1 MDNYAFV
8 LLRLVMQGKVQYDL
22 ILKGGTVV
30 LPEGI
35 SQVDIGIK
43 DEAIHKIGD
52 LSDCIADCNADNVI
66 DCKNLHV
73 LPGVIDS
80 QVHFREPGLENK
92 ENLESGMKAA
102 AAGGVTAVFEMP
114 NTNPLTITP
123 ETIEDKIKRASR
135 AAWTDYAFYLGGTG
149 KTGPNLSS
157 WENGKGI
164 CGIKIFMGASTG
176 DLLSA
181 SDEEIESVI
190 SNGKRVVAVHA
201 EDQYIMQENMKTIL
215 GASNDVALHNKW
227 RSPESCLS
235 ATMRLV
241 NIAKKHNRRV
251 HILHITTSEEM
262 DFLRKNKDV
271 ASVELL
277 ANHLTLH
284 APDCYEQL
292 GTLAQ
297 QNPPIRE
304 LHHQEALWTALN
316 DGTVDIIASDHAPHT
331 LEEKAEIYP
340 KSPSGTPG
348 VQTLV
353 PIMLNHAHEGK
364 VSLQRLVELWSYGP
378 ERIHKLHKKGRIKE
392 SYDADFTIVDLN
404 KKKTITNDQQYS
416 KTGWTP
422 YDGKKVTG
430 WPIMTIIRG
439 HLVMRDDELLASP
452 IGKPVK
458 FNETED

>member
-1 MDNYAFV
+1 MMTFMN
-8 LLRLVMQGKVQYDL
+8 KKIKYDL
-22 ILKGGTVV
+22 VLKNGNVV

-35 SQVDIGIK
+35 KTIDIGILNGSIK
-43 DEAIHKIGD
+43 DIGN
-52 LSDCIADCNADNVI
+52 LSGSDTHDSI
-66 DCKNLHV
+66 DCSGLHV

-92 ENLESGMKAA
+92 ENLESGMLAA

-123 ETIEDKIKRASR
+123 ETIEDKLKRASR
-135 AAWTDYAFYLGGTG
+135 VAWTDYAFYLGGTG
-149 KTGPNLSS
+149 RTGPNLGK
-157 WENGKGI
+157 WENAPGI

-176 DLLSA
+176 DLLAA
-181 SDEEIESVI
+181 SDEEVASVL

-201 EDQYIMQENMKTIL
+201 EDQYIMEENMKTIL
-215 GASNDVALHNKW
+215 RDSHDVSLHCKW

-235 ATMRLV
+235 ATKRVV
-241 NIAKKHNRRV
+241 NIAKKYNRRV
-251 HILHITTSEEM
+251 HVLHITTSEEM
-262 DFLRKNKDV
+262 DFLRKNKDT

-284 APDCYEQL
+284 APECYERL

-304 LHHQEALWTALN
+304 KHHQDALWKALN
-316 DGTVDIIASDHAPHT
+316 DGTVDILASDHAPHT

-353 PIMLNHAHEGK
+353 PIMLNHVNEGR
-364 VSLQRLVELWSYGP
+364 LTLERLVELWSYGP
-378 ERIHKLHKKGRIKE
+378 ERIHGLVNKGRIKKG
-392 SYDADFTIVDLN
+392 YNADFTIVDLN
-404 KKKTITNDQQYS
+404 KEITITNSQQKS

-422 YDGKKVTG
+422 FDGMKVKG

-439 HLVMRDDELLASP
+439 HIVMREDEMLEP
-452 IGKPVK
+452 IGKPVLFK
-458 FNETED
+458 ETLS